1 METPCLVKDTDCRD
15 GDVTERS
22 VAVWIGPKVHLNT
35 MVLWATYGQAVCR
48 HHNGLKERANKN
60 DDKADSDGGDC
71 TASPSLGKARSGERH
86 RCSQLWQFAPR
97 TEFASRLTMEAR
109 RTELLQCARSP
120 HLKSTAV

>member
-1 METPCLVKDTDCRD
+1 MKGTDCRD

-35 MVLWATYGQAVCR
+35 MVLWAKYGQAVCR
-48 HHNGLKERANKN
+48 HHNRLKERANKN
-60 DDKADSDGGDC
+60 DDKEDSNDGDC
-71 TASPSLGKARSGERH
+71 TAPPSLGKARSGERH
-86 RCSQLWQFAPR
+86 HCSQLWQFAPR
-97 TEFASRLTMEAR
+97 TELASRLTMEAR